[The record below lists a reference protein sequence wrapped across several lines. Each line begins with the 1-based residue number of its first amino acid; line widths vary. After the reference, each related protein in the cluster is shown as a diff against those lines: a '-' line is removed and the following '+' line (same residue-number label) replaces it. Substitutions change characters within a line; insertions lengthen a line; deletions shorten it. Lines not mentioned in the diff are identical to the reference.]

1 MYSLNQIAFVKW
13 IHITCLIY
21 CFSQPQAALFWD
33 VSASFKF
40 FLLIIKREPDGAAFV
55 LASKNR
61 LPNQV
66 YSKKTEIK
74 LWIHLHLAKVHRL
87 KELNSPYIVSYLH
100 ILILNTIL
108 TLPKLSLPLKL
119 QLIWHDLCL
128 ACFLP
133 VRFTHMHS
141 SLQNQN
147 QNKCQP
153 SIRCTKVS
161 SFPSC

>member
-1 MYSLNQIAFVKW
+1 MNPYHLPYLSLFTASGCIILRCVRFFQIFSLNYQEGA
-13 IHITCLIY
+13 
-21 CFSQPQAALFWD
+21 
-33 VSASFKF
+33 
-40 FLLIIKREPDGAAFV
+40 RRAAFV
-55 LASKNR
+55 LANKNR

-133 VRFTHMHS
+133 VRFTHMHP